1 MMRPNCGGGPSVGWI
16 NAAYRSC
23 TIHTK
28 PDWLAQLDV
37 PVLAF
42 VGGDERKEAASATI
56 RGLPHIKNLQRVDFK
71 GARQELM
78 RELPEVTDA
87 LWRHID
93 AFLARCISEFDS

>member
-1 MMRPNCGGGPSVGWI
+1 M
-16 NAAYRSC
+16 C

-42 VGGDERKEAASATI
+42 VAGDERVVSASATI

-71 GARQELM
+71 GARHELM

-93 AFLARCISEFDS
+93 AFLARCMVSLIVNIVIRCLYLDYDYQN